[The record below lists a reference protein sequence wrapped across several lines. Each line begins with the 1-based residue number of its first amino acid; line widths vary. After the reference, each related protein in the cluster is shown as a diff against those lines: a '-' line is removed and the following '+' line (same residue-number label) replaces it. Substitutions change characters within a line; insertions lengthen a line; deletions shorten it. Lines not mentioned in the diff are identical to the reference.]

1 MFSHHSRGLSGHL
14 YGVSSV
20 GDWHVRP
27 VHDVQTGIQDSIVK
41 LEKKKNTSQNLFL
54 KVWLQVLDLSFY
66 HLSIVPVSLCDVAVC
81 TVVDDPH
88 FSHHTLVPLSLIIQ
102 KHGII

>member
-41 LEKKKNTSQNLFL
+41 LEKKKT
-54 KVWLQVLDLSFY
+54 QVKIF
-66 HLSIVPVSLCDVAVC
+66 
-81 TVVDDPH
+81 
-88 FSHHTLVPLSLIIQ
+88 F
-102 KHGII
+102 